1 MSIVWSPAPAATS
14 ITRLPGPTPAM
25 ESMASVAVRSQ
36 ARICGVWSFQPGAAF
51 SHWFKVAR
59 LNVSGSTAG
68 MALIAWLRSGCQ
80 AANDTGALRF
90 PEAAGAHNGGRE
102 SA

>member
-1 MSIVWSPAPAATS
+1 
-14 ITRLPGPTPAM
+14 
-25 ESMASVAVRSQ
+25 
-36 ARICGVWSFQPGAAF
+36 
-51 SHWFKVAR
+51 
-59 LNVSGSTAG
+59 